1 MANIVVDCDA
11 QTVSCLEMQQLLK
24 LVSDIRSVIF
34 IKNDLLQ
41 VEQLLQHAELL
52 YTNFYATWLPGGTR
66 CASLNPRAAMMIRLL
81 SSSLRL
87 DLARLR
93 YHFQHRKAH
102 DAPFSASNSHMLD
115 IHMALRSSMD
125 CALELLRG
133 LVVEMRPENDILPLL
148 EGVVPA
154 GNWLIEVSSLR
165 RVLHVPADPEGE
177 CSTSMS
183 WMVITKPKWLP

>member
-1 MANIVVDCDA
+1 MSLCARPADLASRLPDSDA

-24 LVSDIRSVIF
+24 LVSDVRTVMAT
-34 IKNDLLQ
+34 KHDLVH

-52 YTNFYATWLPGGTR
+52 YTNFYATWLPGGSR

-93 YHFQHRKAH
+93 YRFQSRKLGGIQ
-102 DAPFSASNSHMLD
+102 PASNSDMLD
-115 IHMALRSSMD
+115 IHIALRSSMD

-154 GNWLIEVSSLR
+154 GNWLTEVGPTTPHFPTDAVR
-165 RVLHVPADPEGE
+165 P
-177 CSTSMS
+177 
-183 WMVITKPKWLP
+183 WLLTAPL

>member
-1 MANIVVDCDA
+1 
-11 QTVSCLEMQQLLK
+11 MQQLLK
-24 LVSDIRSVIF
+24 LVSDIRTVMATKHDIVH
-34 IKNDLLQ
+34 

-93 YHFQHRKAH
+93 YRFQSCKVGSQH
-102 DAPFSASNSHMLD
+102 ASNSEMLD

-154 GNWLIEVSSLR
+154 GNWLTEVKVSRWRGIMLFQFRS
-165 RVLHVPADPEGE
+165 
-177 CSTSMS
+177 C
-183 WMVITKPKWLP
+183 

>member
-1 MANIVVDCDA
+1 MLTCVSDSDA

-24 LVSDIRSVIF
+24 LVSDIRTVMST
-34 IKNDLLQ
+34 KSDLVH
-41 VEQLLQHAELL
+41 VEQLLQHAEML
-52 YTNFYATWLPGGTR
+52 YTNFYATWLPGGSR
-66 CASLNPRAAMMIRLL
+66 SGSLNPRASMMIRLL

-93 YHFQHRKAH
+93 YHFQHRKVHLGHSHA
-102 DAPFSASNSHMLD
+102 ASNSEMFD

-154 GNWLIEVSSLR
+154 GNWLVQVSPVLSLAR
-165 RVLHVPADPEGE
+165 
-177 CSTSMS
+177 
-183 WMVITKPKWLP
+183 